1 MDKIRDKNGLT
12 EEEFLEKYKE
22 KNYPRPYL
30 TADIVV
36 IGLKGEQK
44 KLLLIQRGG
53 HPVGQQEIH
62 EHEALGGGHGRRLY
76 CRLTSFSRSLQT
88 ILRINLDGTKSPAFS
103 RLFSLSGITPVRSL
117 PGVCRCNRRTHGSHA
132 LLRSRCGWSPCPI
145 RSRAYRSFRRS

>member
-53 HPVGQQEIH
+53 HPFINMW
-62 EHEALGGGHGRRLY
+62 ALPGG
-76 CRLTSFSRSLQT
+76 FSRQT
-88 ILRINLDGTKSPAFS
+88 ETM
-103 RLFSLSGITPVRSL
+103 
-117 PGVCRCNRRTHGSHA
+117 
-132 LLRSRCGWSPCPI
+132 
-145 RSRAYRSFRRS
+145 

>member
-44 KLLLIQRGG
+44 KLLLIQRGFNG
-53 HPVGQQEIH
+53 AFDVRCSGFLWCRFYGGSFGGLSASSGV
-62 EHEALGGGHGRRLY
+62 ALALCIWWASCWCIGAVVNS
-76 CRLTSFSRSLQT
+76 CSFWWVTAWR
-88 ILRINLDGTKSPAFS
+88 
-103 RLFSLSGITPVRSL
+103 
-117 PGVCRCNRRTHGSHA
+117 GVSK
-132 LLRSRCGWSPCPI
+132 
-145 RSRAYRSFRRS
+145 